1 MLLAP
6 TSVLPVGR
14 GFLSPAIYFCLK
26 LVAYFTEVMPM
37 ASLRSKFYAAM
48 LRKLLRGG
56 LLPNGQQGLR
66 LARERMDGG
75 GPLSALTRAK
85 QPKRT
90 ETINGCYTEWLGD
103 PQAKTVLLYLHGGGY
118 VMGSPA
124 THRSMVNQLCT
135 YGGFQ
140 ALVPDY
146 RLAPENPFPA
156 AVEDAEAAYDFLLD
170 KGFSPEN
177 ILLAGD
183 SAGGGLSMALMLTLK
198 EKNKPQPKAV
208 ALLSPWV
215 DLMVTGDSHTERA
228 DRDPMIDVSRI
239 GEAIDFYR
247 GDTPADHPLVSPLYA
262 DLSGLPPMFVQV
274 GTEEVLFNDSTRLVN
289 NAKAAGLSADLEIW
303 QDMPHVH
310 QIAYKLVPESR
321 AALKSIA
328 QFFRRQQA

>member
-1 MLLAP
+1 
-6 TSVLPVGR
+6 
-14 GFLSPAIYFCLK
+14 
-26 LVAYFTEVMPM
+26 M
-37 ASLRSKFYAAM
+37 ASLRSKLYVAL

-56 LLPNGQQGLR
+56 VLPEGEEGLR
-66 LARERMDGG
+66 LARERMSGG
-75 GPLSALTRAK
+75 GLLGSLTRSK
-85 QPKRT
+85 PPKRT

-103 PQAKTVLLYLHGGGY
+103 PQSQTVLLYLHGGGY

-124 THRSMVNQLCT
+124 THRAMVNQLCA

-156 AVEDAEAAYDFLLD
+156 GLEDAEAAYDFLIES
-170 KGFSPEN
+170 GFKPEN

-198 EKNKPQPKAV
+198 EKGKPQPKAV

-215 DLMVTGDSHTERA
+215 DLTVSGDSHTDRA
-228 DRDPMIDVSRI
+228 DRDPMIDVSGI
-239 GEAIDFYR
+239 QQPIDFYR
-247 GDTPADHPLVSPLYA
+247 GETSADHPLISPLFA

-274 GTEEVLFNDSTRLVN
+274 GTEEVLFNDSTRLVD
-289 NAKAAGLSADLEIW
+289 NAKAAGVAAELEIW

-310 QIAYKLVPESR
+310 QIGFKMVPESR
-321 AALKSIA
+321 AALQAIA
-328 QFFRRQQA
+328 RFFRLQQA